1 MAIEETGTLSSGK
14 RALASFLTNRRR
26 KAEASGDSGSFAH
39 FRKRLAIRLIRAA
52 GKPYLVLNK
61 WGNQTMGYEIGD
73 YTYGFPNVVYPNGK
87 LKIGKFC
94 SIAWN
99 VTVFLGG
106 NHRVDWISQ
115 YPFPTPDGRWP
126 KAEKRKEFLTTRG
139 DVTIGNDVWIGS
151 DVIILSGVTIGD
163 GAAIGTGSV
172 VTGDVEPYSI
182 VAGNP
187 ARLVKKRFTDEQIE
201 RLLEIKWWDWPVE
214 KIRDSVDILCGP
226 DIDLLDEI
234 G

>member
-1 MAIEETGTLSSGK
+1 MTTEELGRVGTVRK
-14 RALASFLTNRRR
+14 AVTAFRTNRKGMR
-26 KAEASGDSGSFAH
+26 EAAGEGGAFARL
-39 FRKRLAIRLIRAA
+39 RKRLAIRLIRAA
-52 GKPYLVLNK
+52 GKPYVVLNK
-61 WGNQTMGYEIGD
+61 WGNQTMGYEIGE

-94 SIAWN
+94 SVAWS

-126 KAEKRKEFLTTRG
+126 KAADKKDFLTTRG

-151 DVIILSGVTIGD
+151 DTVILSGLTIGD

-172 VTGDVEPYSI
+172 VTCDVEPYSI

-187 ARLVKKRFTDEQIE
+187 AKLIKKRFSSEEIE
-201 RLLEIKWWDWPVE
+201 YLLEIRWWDWPVE
-214 KIRDSVDILCGP
+214 KIQENVDVLCSG
-226 DIDLLDEI
+226 DIKRLKELA
-234 G
+234 